1 MSHEYVITSKEVRP
15 DFTARL
21 FYDESPENPRKW
33 GAQVTSIYFWD
44 DKHEDLSDSRDIRSY
59 QEALHDLYQKT
70 YPELVDLC
78 LEDEPPQEVL
88 DLIEQTPYPGIV
100 RWIRVLDTSMETSLV
115 PVTYPDTEDPHIGGV
130 AFISD
135 DKLQE
140 EQFHPRGGRYHHP
153 KRPLGVGAVHQ
164 REHLL
169 PRNPIGRRRG
179 IPREH
184 ISPSPDRHQSRQDDP
199 HGEHPHTQGEGPRR
213 PPPRH
218 GHIPRGQAARQH
230 SQLGVT
236 TPRYTAEQR
245 QK

>member
-21 FYDESPENPRKW
+21 FYDDSPENPRKW

-135 DKLQE
+135 EKLQK
-140 EQFHPRGGRYHHP
+140 EQFTREEGDIIIQNDLLELEQYINGNICFLEIQLDGDEEYHGSIYPLAQTDTRAGRMTLMENTH
-153 KRPLGVGAVHQ
+153 
-164 REHLL
+164 
-169 PRNPIGRRRG
+169 
-179 IPREH
+179 IPREKDLDDH
-184 ISPSPDRHQSRQDDP
+184 LLDMDISPEDRLLVS
-199 HGEHPHTQGEGPRR
+199 
-213 PPPRH
+213 
-218 GHIPRGQAARQH
+218 
-230 SQLGVT
+230 
-236 TPRYTAEQR
+236 TASWE
-245 QK
+245 